1 MHARVDTRVGDQR
14 RNDAQRDAACGHAAL
29 TPLAK
34 AKADA
39 EWPEGQDVERGIA
52 TWRVTGTS
60 CICLSGR
67 RRLPSGFSTRF
78 TTADV
83 RAMEARPFSGRAAL
97 AAACGEQ
104 GGAAEP
110 EPRPVRGSESRRSAT
125 SMAGVGVA
133 AIAA

>member
-1 MHARVDTRVGDQR
+1 MPT
-14 RNDAQRDAACGHAAL
+14 CGHAAL

-39 EWPEGQDVERGIA
+39 EWPEGHDVERGIA
-52 TWRVTGTS
+52 TWRVTGMS
-60 CICLSGR
+60 YICLSGR
-67 RRLPSGFSTRF
+67 RRLPSGLSTRF

-83 RAMEARPFSGRAAL
+83 RAMEARPFSAARRPRLPPPATSRAEHPSHSREWS
-97 AAACGEQ
+97 AAREI
-104 GGAAEP
+104 
-110 EPRPVRGSESRRSAT
+110 RRSAT